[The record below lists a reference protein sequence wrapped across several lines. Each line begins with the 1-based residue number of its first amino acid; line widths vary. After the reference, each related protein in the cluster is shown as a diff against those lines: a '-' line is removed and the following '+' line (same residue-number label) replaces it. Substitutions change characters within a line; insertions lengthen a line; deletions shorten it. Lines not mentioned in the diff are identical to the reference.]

1 MIPQGEEIF
10 AMHSLPPSQIVPFL
24 VDEGIYLD
32 GKPLRVFY
40 ISRTIQYIK
49 ALFMFYEMR
58 IYTVKIGK
66 LANYI
71 KLFEDVGLPIISK
84 YSKLIGYWQTESGE
98 LNQVIHIWEYDSLDV
113 RVKKRQQLYQDKR
126 WLTDFIP
133 LALPMLEKQESR
145 ILVPSSFSP
154 IK

>member
-1 MIPQGEEIF
+1 
-10 AMHSLPPSQIVPFL
+10 
-24 VDEGIYLD
+24 
-32 GKPLRVFY
+32 
-40 ISRTIQYIK
+40 
-49 ALFMFYEMR
+49 MFFEMR
-58 IYTVKIGK
+58 TYTVKIGQ

-98 LNQVIHIWEYDSLDV
+98 LNQVIHIWEYESLDE
-113 RVKKRQQLYQDKR
+113 RIQKRRKLYQDDE
-126 WLTDFIP
+126 WITQFIP

-145 ILVPSSFSP
+145 ILIPSNFSP